1 MRVGRLLGWIVLI
14 LGLVVLGRD
23 LLGGIDTHRFEPVT
37 LGQLWVDS
45 DRGSLD
51 FAEMTIRRFATPVLW
66 DPVIA
71 TLLRLWATALLIVV
85 GGTLLLSS
93 RRREAR
99 TLRRRRR

>member
-23 LLGGIDTHRFEPVT
+23 LIGWIDTHRFEPVT

-45 DRGSLD
+45 DRRSLD
-51 FAEMTIRRFATPVLW
+51 FAEMMIRRFATPILW

-71 TLLRLWATALLIVV
+71 TMLRLWATALLLVI

-93 RRREAR
+93 RKREVR
-99 TLRRRRR
+99 VVRRRRR

>member
-1 MRVGRLLGWIVLI
+1 MRVGRLLGWMILI
-14 LGLVVLGRD
+14 LGLIVLGRD
-23 LLGGIDTHRFEPVT
+23 LIGWIDTHRFEPVT

-51 FAEMTIRRFATPVLW
+51 FVEMAIRRFTTPALW

-71 TLLRLWATALLIVV
+71 TLLRVWATALFIVV

-93 RRREAR
+93 RRREVRA
-99 TLRRRRR
+99 LRRRRR